1 MHSVVRRFRSGIV
14 EGRFIPVL
22 TSICVIGMRAAM
34 FYWGNRPQAS
44 FIDDSHL
51 WRYFEH
57 LFDDPFTSFFVST
70 LSVFLI
76 ASIIATVNGRFNL
89 IRSRSNLPF
98 VVPLFLLSL
107 HPCFLVMNGNYI
119 AIVFVLLAFFPLLRS
134 YQKSSSYLY
143 SIRAGVLIAAASLF
157 QIYALMLI
165 PLWWKGERTMR
176 GPQFHSFLSSLF
188 GVSLIYLSVFS
199 LYFLFDDIPG
209 FVQPF
214 LAFALFSLP
223 AIPVFSVSEW
233 VAVIITGLFFVSNMI
248 FSINTY
254 SRDKVLTISF
264 MQFVVF
270 LTVFM
275 LLLQIVYWSRNI
287 FFLTLV
293 VPLISYLNAYFY
305 TRTVS
310 KSAIYMAYFTI
321 VVMTCFYLS
330 HFSFFADLLVKQ
342 YHVFRC

>member
-1 MHSVVRRFRSGIV
+1 MHSVVRRFRSVIV

-34 FYWGNRPQAS
+34 FYWGNRAQAS

-76 ASIIATVNGRFNL
+76 ASIIATMNGRFNL
-89 IRSRSNLPF
+89 IRSRSNLPLLF
-98 VVPLFLLSL
+98 LFFLLSL

-119 AIVFVLLAFFPLLRS
+119 AIVFVLLAFF
-134 YQKSSSYLY
+134 SSTEILSK
-143 SIRAGVLIAAASLF
+143 VKF
-157 QIYALMLI
+157 I
-165 PLWWKGERTMR
+165 PL
-176 GPQFHSFLSSLF
+176 FLSCRG
-188 GVSLIYLSVFS
+188 GVNSCSFIVPDLRAYADTSMVERGTDNARPSVPFALVIAFRCFTNISICFFLSIFFSMIFPVSFS
-199 LYFLFDDIPG
+199 L
-209 FVQPF
+209 F

-223 AIPVFSVSEW
+223 GYSSFFRFGVGGCDYYRPV
-233 VAVIITGLFFVSNMI
+233 FVSNMI

-310 KSAIYMAYFTI
+310 KSAIYMAYFII

-330 HFSFFADLLVKQ
+330 HFSFF
-342 YHVFRC
+342 C